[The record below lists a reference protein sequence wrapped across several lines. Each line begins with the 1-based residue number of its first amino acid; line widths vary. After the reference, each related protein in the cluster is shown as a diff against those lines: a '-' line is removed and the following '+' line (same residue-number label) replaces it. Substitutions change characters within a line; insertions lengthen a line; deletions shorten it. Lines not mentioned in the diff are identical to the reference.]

1 MFTSGHEIR
10 RIVSSS
16 SGAPAPNVGGSLSR
30 GWASESPALARKPQI
45 LKPAPNRAAE
55 EEEDMGGPGVWAGR
69 ERGRYDIRAIG
80 GSDQETDEPANCQ
93 RR

>member
-1 MFTSGHEIR
+1 MLAVPF
-10 RIVSSS
+10 
-16 SGAPAPNVGGSLSR
+16 PAAGG
-30 GWASESPALARKPQI
+30 ESPALARKPQI

-80 GSDQETDEPANCQ
+80 GSDQETLMNLLIVRGGEFSRGQCRVCGID
-93 RR
+93 